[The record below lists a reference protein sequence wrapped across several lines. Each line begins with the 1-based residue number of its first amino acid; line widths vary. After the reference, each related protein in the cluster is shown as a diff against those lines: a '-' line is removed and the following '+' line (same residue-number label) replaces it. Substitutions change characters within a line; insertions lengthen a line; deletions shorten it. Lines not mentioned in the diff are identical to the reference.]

1 MNFFS
6 KFFKKNQKKI
16 DIIAPISGTIID
28 LEKVPDEVFSKKIV
42 GDGIAINPSGN
53 QLVAPISGTI
63 GKIFK
68 TLHAFSIKSD
78 EDIELFVHFGID
90 TVQLKGKGFKNL
102 IIKKR
107 KVQVGE
113 PIIGLD
119 LLFLKKNAVS
129 IITPIIISNM
139 EKINKIKKFSGKVI
153 EGKTKIMTI
162 LK

>member
-6 KFFKKNQKKI
+6 KLFKKKHTKI
-16 DIIAPISGTIID
+16 DIFAPLSGTIIE

-42 GDGIAINPSGN
+42 GDGVAIKPSGN
-53 QLVAPISGTI
+53 QLVAPFSGTI

-78 EDIELFVHFGID
+78 ENIELFVHFGID
-90 TVQLKGKGFKNL
+90 TVKLKGKGFNRL
-102 IIKKR
+102 IKKKNR
-107 KVQVGE
+107 VKVGE

-129 IITPIIISNM
+129 TITPIIISNM
-139 EKINKIKKFSGKVI
+139 EEIHKIKKFSGKI
-153 EGKTKIMTI
+153 IAGKTKIMTI
-162 LK
+162 TK

>member
-6 KFFKKNQKKI
+6 KLFKRNQKKI

-53 QLVAPISGTI
+53 QLVAPFSGTI

-78 EDIELFVHFGID
+78 DDIELFVHFGID

-102 IIKKR
+102 INKKR

-113 PIIGLD
+113 PIISLD

-129 IITPIIISNM
+129 TITPIIISNM
-139 EKINKIKKFSGKVI
+139 EKIKKINKFSGKVI